1 VPGGRQAGQPGG
13 SLRETAD
20 HAKTIG
26 LGRRGSVADDRTH
39 RRQPDLRAGMAGIA
53 WHTPHN
59 VHHGHAEQI
68 RAVRADVL
76 TAAYTRN
83 PDRFVRKH
91 PTPAAL
97 PTAAWINKPPE
108 PDPDQQAHSTKP

>member
-53 WHTPHN
+53 CTPRTTSTTDTLSRS
-59 VHHGHAEQI
+59 VPSA
-68 RAVRADVL
+68 
-76 TAAYTRN
+76 
-83 PDRFVRKH
+83 
-91 PTPAAL
+91 PT
-97 PTAAWINKPPE
+97 
-108 PDPDQQAHSTKP
+108 S